1 LPDSDKLIVEN
12 MRRAE
17 AESYF
22 QTGEPEAGEKAFQ
35 SLAGDF
41 PGSPWVYIGWGDM
54 YCLFRNR
61 DKMPPDYEKAEKL
74 YREALKVKDLDES
87 DEQAVLE

>member
-1 LPDSDKLIVEN
+1 MPDSDKLIVEN
-12 MRRAE
+12 IRRAE

-22 QTGEPEAGEKAFQ
+22 QTGGSEAGEKAFQ

-41 PGSPWVYIGWGDM
+41 PGLPRVYIGWGDM

-61 DKMPPDYEKAEKL
+61 DKMD
-74 YREALKVKDLDES
+74 
-87 DEQAVLE
+87 